1 MSTNQPRDHRIVQ
14 RLKLRDVHVLMAAV
28 ECRSMGKAAV
38 QLAVSQPAIS
48 KAIAGMERTLGVPL
62 LDRDPQGVEP
72 TIYGHALLKWANTF
86 LDDLSQGLRE
96 IEFLADPTAGE
107 VRIGTNEAMAAG
119 LVPAVIYRLSR
130 EFPRL
135 SFNVTQA
142 QTVALQ
148 YRELRERNVDL
159 VLGRIASPVAHE
171 DLNVEILFE
180 DPLLVVAGIENKWVS
195 RRRIEPLE
203 LIGEAWCLPAN
214 DGFVRSHLT
223 AAFRARGLD
232 IPKYTIGSNSLQLNN
247 AMLATGHFLAV
258 SSSSTLRLS
267 GKRLGMKALSV
278 DLPIAPGFVGIV
290 TLKNRT
296 LSPVVQLF
304 INCAREVATPLAKSK
319 MR

>member
-1 MSTNQPRDHRIVQ
+1 MQ
-14 RLKLRDVHVLMAAV
+14 RLKLRDVHILMTVA
-28 ECRSMGKAAV
+28 ERRSMGKAAV
-38 QLAVSQPAIS
+38 QLAISQPAIS

-159 VLGRIASPVAHE
+159 VLGRIASPIADE

-180 DPLLVVAGIENKWVS
+180 DPLLVVAGTESKWVS
-195 RRRIEPLE
+195 RRRIDPIE
-203 LIGEAWCLPAN
+203 LIDEAWCFPAN

-232 IPKYTIGSNSLQLNN
+232 IPKYTVGSNSLQLYN

-258 SSSSTLRLS
+258 LSGSTLRLS
-267 GKRLGMKALSV
+267 GKRLGVKALSL
-278 DLPIAPGFVGIV
+278 DLPIEPGFVGIV
-290 TLKNRT
+290 TLKKRT
-296 LSPVVQLF
+296 LSPVAQLF
-304 INCAREVATPLAKSK
+304 IDRARDVAKRLANVKA
-319 MR
+319 

>member
-1 MSTNQPRDHRIVQ
+1 MSTSQQRDDRIMQ
-14 RLKLRDVHVLMAAV
+14 RLKLRDVRVLMAVA

-62 LDRDPQGVEP
+62 LDRDSQGVEP
-72 TIYGHALLKWANTF
+72 TIYGSALLKWANVF
-86 LDDLSQGLRE
+86 FDDLRQGVRE

-107 VRIGTNEAMAAG
+107 VRVGTAEAMAAG
-119 LVPAVIYRLSR
+119 VVPAVIYQLSR
-130 EFPRL
+130 KFPRL
-135 SFNVTQA
+135 SFNVTQS

-148 YRELRERNVDL
+148 YHDLRERTVDL
-159 VLGRIASPVAHE
+159 VLGRIAGPVADE

-180 DPLLVVAGIENKWVS
+180 DPFLVVAGMKSKWLS
-195 RRRIEPLE
+195 RRRIEPVE
-203 LIGEAWCLPAN
+203 LINEAWCIPAN

-232 IPKYTIGSNSLQLNN
+232 IPKYTVGSNSIQLYN

-258 SSSSTLRLS
+258 LPSSTLRLS
-267 GKRLGMKALSV
+267 GKRLGVKALSV
-278 DLPIAPGFVGIV
+278 DLSIPPGLVGIV
-290 TLKNRT
+290 TLKSRA

-304 INCAREVATPLAKSK
+304 IEHARKVAKPLAKH
-319 MR
+319 RR

>member
-1 MSTNQPRDHRIVQ
+1 MSTNEQRDHRLMQ
-14 RLKLRDVHVLMAAV
+14 RFKLRDVHVLIAV
-28 ECRSMGKAAV
+28 AECRSMGKAAA
-38 QLAVSQPAIS
+38 QLAISQPAIS

-86 LDDLSQGLRE
+86 LDDLRQGLRE
-96 IEFLADPTAGE
+96 IEFLADPAAGE

-130 EFPRL
+130 QFPRL

-148 YRELRERNVDL
+148 YRDLRERNVDL
-159 VLGRIASPVAHE
+159 VLGRIAGPVADE

-180 DPLLVVAGIENKWVS
+180 DPLLVVAGTESKWVS
-195 RRRIEPLE
+195 RRRIDPVE
-203 LIGEAWCLPAN
+203 LIDEAWCFPAN

-223 AAFRARGLD
+223 AAFRARGLA
-232 IPKYTIGSNSLQLNN
+232 IPKYTVGSNSLQLYN

-258 SSSSTLRLS
+258 LSGSTLRLS
-267 GKRLGMKALSV
+267 GKRLGIKPLSL
-278 DLPIAPGFVGIV
+278 DLPIQPGFVGIV
-290 TLKNRT
+290 TLKKRT
-296 LSPVVQLF
+296 LSPVAQLF
-304 INCAREVATPLAKSK
+304 IDRARDVAKRLANVKA
-319 MR
+319 